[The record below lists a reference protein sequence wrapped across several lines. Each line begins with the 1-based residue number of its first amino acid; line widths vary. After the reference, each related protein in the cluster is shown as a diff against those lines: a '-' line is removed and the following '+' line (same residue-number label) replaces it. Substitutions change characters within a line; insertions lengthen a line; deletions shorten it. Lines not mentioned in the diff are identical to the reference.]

1 MEARFLKAAAKED
14 GEGGVEAATAG
25 TVVPPATTAEPPFG
39 PFWPPP
45 PGGVAAEAAKLLLV
59 LALLP
64 VLPKGGV
71 KRLEGVPVAATE
83 GSSDGAAVAGL
94 ALGVKPA
101 KNNKLFLPPRFE
113 FSRAML
119 R

>member
-14 GEGGVEAATAG
+14 GEGGAEAAAAG
-25 TVVPPATTAEPPFG
+25 TVVPPATTAEPPFE
-39 PFWPPP
+39 PFWPP
-45 PGGVAAEAAKLLLV
+45 PGGVAADAGKLPLV

-83 GSSDGAAVAGL
+83 GSSEGAAVAGL
-94 ALGVKPA
+94 ALGVNPGKP
-101 KNNKLFLPPRFE
+101 
-113 FSRAML
+113 
-119 R
+119 